1 MPLHM
6 KKQSDSVLATM
17 APAISS
23 GTAPA
28 LRDGASLG
36 PAPVTVRRER
46 PPWATKKLDQ
56 RIIEGLV
63 TDDSKL
69 FRELSQRG
77 VNEASIRE
85 HAHTLGMTKEFI
97 KQCRLSG
104 SRPAM
109 RSCIKCDATF
119 LSSGIHNRLC
129 PRCPRR

>member
-1 MPLHM
+1 MRLHM
-6 KKQSDSVLATM
+6 KKQSHSALEAVAPAMATA
-17 APAISS
+17 APAIA
-23 GTAPA
+23 T
-28 LRDGASLG
+28 
-36 PAPVTVRRER
+36 VTPRRER
-46 PPWATKKLDQ
+46 PPWTSNKLDQ

-63 TDDSKL
+63 SDDSKL
-69 FRELSQRG
+69 FRELSLRG

-109 RSCIKCDATF
+109 RACIKCDATF

>member
-1 MPLHM
+1 MRLQM
-6 KKQSDSVLATM
+6 KKQSHSALATVAPAM
-17 APAISS
+17 ATVAPAIA
-23 GTAPA
+23 T
-28 LRDGASLG
+28 ASLT
-36 PAPVTVRRER
+36 PRRER
-46 PPWATKKLDQ
+46 PPWTSNKLDQ

-63 TDDSKL
+63 SDDSKL
-69 FRELSQRG
+69 FRELSLRG

-109 RSCIKCDATF
+109 RACIKCDATF